1 MPRHSGSR
9 PEGPIARNPVIG
21 SRRYWIR
28 ARRYAAPRNDK
39 FHGIDRLV
47 KTKRG
52 KETAYEAKTVTLAG
66 RRYIVCRNH
75 QEAEKDAADRAAIV
89 AALTLRPLAPRRG
102 SDPRNTATAACQS
115 SSVIVVDM
123 LTLRISRQ
131 SMNHVESQRGTF
143 KSCT

>member
-66 RRYIVCRNH
+66 
-75 QEAEKDAADRAAIV
+75 
-89 AALTLRPLAPRRG
+89 AALHRLPQPSGGRKGRRRPGRDRG
-102 SDPRNTATAACQS
+102 GADFTALGAA
-115 SSVIVVDM
+115 
-123 LTLRISRQ
+123 SRQ
-131 SMNHVESQRGTF
+131 RRAEHRNRRLPIQFPSLSWT
-143 KSCT
+143 C